1 MALRGLPMIRVTLT
15 HSEEIT
21 AHEIGFLRAKELGST
36 ANHASRYDRH
46 LNYHEYIAQLSEAV
60 GSEMA
65 TAKYF
70 DITDFK
76 PTHGTF
82 KNEADV
88 ASRIEVKW
96 SRYAD
101 GHLIIHKTDRDTD
114 IAVLV
119 VGRSPEYTLAGWIPV
134 KAAKFKR
141 YWHPRDQNWWVRQ
154 QDLRPMENLLES
166 DYAHAAAHV

>member
-1 MALRGLPMIRVTLT
+1 MIRVTLT
-15 HSEEIT
+15 HAEELT

-82 KNEADV
+82 KKEADV
-88 ASRIEVKW
+88 ASRIECKW

-119 VGRSPEYTLAGWIPV
+119 VGKSPEYTLAGWIPV
-134 KAAKFKR
+134 KSAKFKR
-141 YWHPRDQNWWVRQ
+141 YWHPRDQNWWIRQ

>member
-76 PTHGTF
+76 PTHGT
-82 KNEADV
+82 
-88 ASRIEVKW
+88 
-96 SRYAD
+96 
-101 GHLIIHKTDRDTD
+101 
-114 IAVLV
+114 
-119 VGRSPEYTLAGWIPV
+119 
-134 KAAKFKR
+134 
-141 YWHPRDQNWWVRQ
+141 
-154 QDLRPMENLLES
+154 
-166 DYAHAAAHV
+166 